1 MLSALL
7 VVVENVS
14 NAVVVP
20 PGLLSSGIALVG
32 SNGVAG
38 VDLVVLGLD
47 TFGVV
52 VAGELALVVE
62 IALAGVVDDVVI
74 SAEVD
79 K

>member
-38 VDLVVLGLD
+38 VDFVVISFD